1 MAFEPEILNV
11 LRARVDALHPPGS
24 LRTAVL
30 RDLPEQRP
38 STAGVPARPRALVAL
53 VAGLAAVAALVV
65 PTVLRR
71 DGDGGGT
78 RPTLSTPAP
87 GAPDVLDLA
96 RARNL
101 ALYERE
107 KERLHRDLL
116 GKWVLIADRAP
127 EEVEGAFK
135 PLLVG
140 DTLES
145 VAALAP
151 DAKHRF
157 VFRVGDE
164 GDVTTVA
171 SAWHAPRSAGSGFVR
186 ATGLTSFADK
196 GGGVVELRKGEA
208 VVTFHDA
215 SPFPRIRVGI
225 ERPSGPSPAAPEAR
239 EVLLGT
245 VGPTLALAPADDERL
260 GLARWEVPGTE
271 IVGGVPCRRV
281 LVRVSIPELEIVSTV
296 VAAVPDVAPERLVAQ
311 ARERGAFWR
320 WTEGLP
326 TLLDFGNAL
335 VPAGKPRWLVFG
347 NDRVLGVGSSA
358 ETALAEASAYRDV
371 IYHRYVTPWPRPADS
386 AVEHVFGL
394 DAILDVGGVRA
405 EARVPSVLF
414 DPSVSSEVAEARHPV
429 LPVFVPRMTEADWLK
444 AGLALAEDPAEV
456 MSDEVC
462 PPGSDLRAAYARV
475 KVSARDAPSET
486 RERFARIV
494 AFVVPREA
502 QRTITLTKGDTIHVE
517 SGPGGGATIT
527 VIVEAGKKGAGSYS
541 SSSPHLRE
549 AADEA
554 ARTLADPNT
563 ETRITVD
570 GTGALVSI
578 SSTVTKR

>member
-1 MAFEPEILNV
+1 MIEAP
-11 LRARVDALHPPGS
+11 
-24 LRTAVL
+24 
-30 RDLPEQRP
+30 
-38 STAGVPARPRALVAL
+38 AGPM
-53 VAGLAAVAALVV
+53 
-65 PTVLRR
+65 
-71 DGDGGGT
+71 
-78 RPTLSTPAP
+78 P
-87 GAPDVLDLA
+87 GAP
-96 RARNL
+96 
-101 ALYERE
+101 
-107 KERLHRDLL
+107 
-116 GKWVLIADRAP
+116 
-127 EEVEGAFK
+127 
-135 PLLVG
+135 
-140 DTLES
+140 
-145 VAALAP
+145 
-151 DAKHRF
+151 
-157 VFRVGDE
+157 
-164 GDVTTVA
+164 
-171 SAWHAPRSAGSGFVR
+171 
-186 ATGLTSFADK
+186 
-196 GGGVVELRKGEA
+196 EA
-208 VVTFHDA
+208 V
-215 SPFPRIRVGI
+215 
-225 ERPSGPSPAAPEAR
+225 
-239 EVLLGT
+239 EVLLGA
-245 VGPTLALAPADDERL
+245 VGPALMLTPEDDARL
-260 GLARWEVPGTE
+260 GLSRWEVPGTE
-271 IVGGVPCRRV
+271 TVGDVPCRRA
-281 LVRVSIPELEIVSTV
+281 LVRVSVPGLDGVATV
-296 VAAVPDVAPERLVAQ
+296 VAAVPDAPRETLVAK
-311 ARERGAFWR
+311 ARERHRFWEWSEAQR
-320 WTEGLP
+320 KALDLGEDVVP
-326 TLLDFGNAL
+326 TGE
-335 VPAGKPRWLVFG
+335 PRWLVFG

-386 AVEHVFGL
+386 AVEPVFGL

-527 VIVEAGKKGAGSYS
+527 VIVEVGKKGAGSYS